1 MSLSAV
7 SIRRPV
13 LATVLS
19 VVLVIFGLVGY
30 SFLGVREFPAVD
42 PAVVSVSTSYPG
54 ANAQVIE
61 TQITIP
67 LEENINAVAGIRNL
81 TSVSRDGRSTVTVEF
96 ELGVDLETAVNDV
109 RDKVSSAIGQL
120 PPDAEPPL
128 VAKADAD
135 SFPIVFLGVRSSLRN
150 LLELTAIADT
160 VFKTRL
166 QTIPGVSEVDIWGAK
181 EYSMRLWLDPV
192 RLAAY
197 GLTPPDVRNALAESN
212 VELPSGRIEG
222 DLVEL
227 TVRTLSRLS
236 TTAEFDD
243 LIVKQTP
250 EALVRLRDVGFA
262 ELGPLNE
269 RTILKRDGVP
279 MVGVVVRPQPGSNH
293 IAIVDEFRRRV
304 AQLEREIPAD
314 ISVGFGFDTTIFI
327 RESIKEVQ
335 QTILVAAVLVVLIIF
350 LFLREWRSTLIP
362 ILVIPIALTASFF
375 VMYLAGFSINVL
387 TLLALVLAIGLVV
400 DDAII
405 VLENIYAKIEKG
417 MDPVQAGLIG
427 TREIFFAVIATTL
440 ALAAVF
446 TPLLFIGGLTGQLF
460 REFGV
465 VLAGCVIISSFVALS
480 LTPMLTTR
488 LLKHGSHNGWFY
500 RKTEPLF
507 AGLTDL
513 YRRSLAA
520 FLRGR
525 WLVFPAVALCAL
537 ICWLLLPLLPKEL
550 APMEDRSGLRINS
563 LAPEGTSYEYMAG
576 FMDQIDD
583 VIKREIPEIREA
595 TTITSP
601 GFGAASSVNSGFV
614 RVTLVPPGERTRS
627 QQAIAADLTRALAR
641 MSGARSFVSQEP
653 TIGDRRSSAPVQFV
667 IQGRN
672 LADLERAV
680 PAFLEAARADPTFN
694 FVDVDLRFNKPELQL
709 RIDRSR
715 ALSLGV
721 SVRDVAQ
728 TLQFALS
735 GQRYGY
741 FILDDKQYQVIGQ
754 LARPDRSQPADL
766 RTIHVRA
773 SGGAMIPLDNLVE
786 LDEASS
792 PPTLYRFNR
801 YASATIS
808 AILADGRTLGDG
820 IEAMRTHAEAV
831 LDERF
836 TTALSGQSRDFAD
849 STDSLIFVFLFAL
862 LLVYLVL
869 AAQFESF
876 RDPFIIMITVPLA
889 LTGAL
894 LGLWLFDHSLNIFSQ
909 IGLIMLIGL
918 VTKNGILIVEFANQR
933 KVSGLSVGEAILD
946 AAAARFRP
954 ILMTSLSTILGIAPI
969 ALQLGAGST
978 SRVSMGVGVIWG
990 LTLGTLLTLY
1000 IIPGI
1005 YSFFSRE
1012 LKEGEAER
1020 LRAGEAEEMTST
1032 AGVR

>member
-1 MSLSAV
+1 MSLSSI

-13 LATVLS
+13 LATVMS

-42 PAVVSVSTSYPG
+42 PAIVSVSTSYSG
-54 ANAQVIE
+54 ANASVIE

-67 LEENINAVAGIRNL
+67 LEESVNSVAGIRNM

-109 RDKVSSAIGQL
+109 RDKVSGAVGQL
-120 PPDAEPPL
+120 PPDADPPL
-128 VAKADAD
+128 VSKADAD
-135 SFPIVFLGVRSSLRN
+135 SFPIAFLGVRSSLRN
-150 LLELTAIADT
+150 LLELTAVADT

-197 GLTPPDVRNALAESN
+197 GLTPTDVRNALAESN
-212 VELPSGRIEG
+212 LELPSGRIEG

-236 TTAEFDD
+236 TPEEFNE
-243 LIVKQTP
+243 LIVKRTP
-250 EALVRLRDVGFA
+250 EALVRLRDIGYA

-279 MVGVVVRPQPGSNH
+279 MVGVVIRPQPGANH
-293 IAIVDEFRRRV
+293 VAIVDEFRRRV
-304 AQLEREIPAD
+304 AQLEREIPGD
-314 ISVGFGFDTTIFI
+314 IAVSFGFDTTIFI

-335 QTILVAAVLVVLIIF
+335 QSILVAAGLVVMIIF

-362 ILVIPIALTASFF
+362 IVVIPIALIASCF

-387 TLLALVLAIGLVV
+387 TMLALVLAIGLVV
-400 DDAII
+400 DDAIV
-405 VLENIYAKIEKG
+405 VLENIYAKIEQG
-417 MDPVQAGLIG
+417 MEPVKAGMVG

-460 REFGV
+460 KEFGV
-465 VLAGCVIISSFVALS
+465 VLAGCVVISSFVALS
-480 LTPMLTTR
+480 LTPMLSTR
-488 LLKHGSHNGWFY
+488 LLQHGSHNGWFY
-500 RKTEPLF
+500 RTTEPF
-507 AGLTDL
+507 FGGLTSL

-520 FLRGR
+520 FLGAR
-525 WLVFPAVALCAL
+525 WLVFPAVGVCAV
-537 ICWLLLPLLPKEL
+537 ICWYAYTKLPQEL
-550 APMEDRSGLRINS
+550 APLEDRSGLRVNS
-563 LAPEGTSYEYMAG
+563 LAPEGTSYEYMAA
-576 FMDQIDD
+576 FMDTIDE
-583 VIKREIPEIREA
+583 VLKREVPEIRET

-614 RVTLVPPGERTRS
+614 RVTLVPPDERTRS
-627 QQAIAADLTRALAR
+627 QQQIAADLTRVLSR

-653 TIGDRRSSAPVQFV
+653 TIGDRRSAAPVQFV

-672 LADLERAV
+672 LADLEEAV
-680 PAFLEAARADPTFN
+680 PAFLSAARADPAFT

-715 ALSLGV
+715 ALSMGV
-721 SVRDVAQ
+721 SVRDVAE

-754 LARPDRSQPADL
+754 LERPDRSQPADL

-773 SGGAMIPLDNLVE
+773 SSGAMIPLDNLVQ

-792 PPTLYRFNR
+792 PPTLFRFNR
-801 YASATIS
+801 NASATVS
-808 AILADGRTLGDG
+808 AILADGFTLSEGIAAMRRHADAVLGD
-820 IEAMRTHAEAV
+820 
-831 LDERF
+831 RF
-836 TTALSGQSRDFAD
+836 TTALSGQSRDFEE
-849 STDSLIFVFLFAL
+849 STGSLAFVFLFAL

-876 RDPFIIMITVPLA
+876 RDPFIIMLTVPLA

-894 LGLWLFDHSLNIFSQ
+894 LGLWAFGHSLNIFSQ

-933 KVSGLSVGEAILD
+933 KLNGLSVSAAILD
-946 AAAARFRP
+946 ASAARFRP
-954 ILMTSLSTILGIAPI
+954 ILMTSLSTIFGIAPI
-969 ALQLGAGST
+969 ALQLGAGSA
-978 SRVSMGVGVIWG
+978 SRVSMGVGVISG
-990 LTLGTLLTLY
+990 LIVGTLLTLY

-1012 LKEGEAER
+1012 LREGEIER
-1020 LRAGEAEEMTST
+1020 LRAEAEPAVLAE
-1032 AGVR
+1032 AK

>member
-1 MSLSAV
+1 MSLSAI

-13 LATVLS
+13 LATVMS

-67 LEENINAVAGIRNL
+67 LEESINAVAGIRNL

-109 RDKVSSAIGQL
+109 RDKVSSAVGQL

-135 SFPIVFLGVRSSLRN
+135 SFPIAFLGVRSSLRN
-150 LLELTAIADT
+150 LLELTAVADT

-197 GLTPPDVRNALAESN
+197 GLTPTDVRNALAESN

-222 DLVEL
+222 ELVEL

-236 TTAEFDD
+236 TPAEFDD
-243 LIVKQTP
+243 LIVKRTP
-250 EALVRLRDVGFA
+250 EALVRLRDIGYA

-279 MVGVVVRPQPGSNH
+279 MVGVVLRPQPGANH
-293 IAIVDEFRRRV
+293 IAIVDEFRKRV
-304 AQLEREIPAD
+304 ADLQREIPAD
-314 ISVGFGFDTTIFI
+314 IEVGFGFDTTVFI
-327 RESIKEVQ
+327 RASINEVKE
-335 QTILVAAVLVVLIIF
+335 TILVASGLVVLIIF
-350 LFLREWRSTLIP
+350 LFLREWRSTLVP
-362 ILVIPIALTASFF
+362 IVVIPISLIASFF
-375 VMYLAGFSINVL
+375 VMYLAGFSVNVL

-400 DDAII
+400 DDAIV
-405 VLENIYAKIEKG
+405 VLENIYAKIERG
-417 MDPVQAGLIG
+417 LDPVTAGLEG
-427 TREIFFAVIATTL
+427 TKEIFFAVIATTL

-465 VLAGCVIISSFVALS
+465 VLAGAVVISSFVALT
-480 LTPMLTTR
+480 LTPMLSTR
-488 LLKHGSHNGWFY
+488 LLRTGSHTGWLY
-500 RKTEPLF
+500 RTTEPLF
-507 AGLTDL
+507 AALTGA
-513 YRRSLAA
+513 YRRSLEI
-520 FLRGR
+520 FLRAR
-525 WLVFPAVALCAL
+525 WLAFPVVLACAAT
-537 ICWLLLPLLPKEL
+537 CWLLLPALPKEL
-550 APMEDRSGLRINS
+550 APLEDRNGLRINA
-563 LAPEGTSYEYMAG
+563 LAPEGTSYEYMAA
-576 FMDQIDD
+576 FMDELDD
-583 VIKREIPEIREA
+583 VLGREVQEVIDA

-614 RVTLVPPGERTRS
+614 RVTLAPPAERTRT
-627 QQAIAADLTRALAR
+627 QQEIAADLTRVLSR

-653 TIGDRRSSAPVQFV
+653 TIGDRRSGAPVQFV
-667 IQGRN
+667 IQART
-672 LADLERAV
+672 LQDLERTL
-680 PAFLEAARADPTFN
+680 PAFLEAAKADPVFT

-715 ALSLGV
+715 ALTLGV
-721 SVRDVAQ
+721 SVRDVAE

-754 LARPDRSQPADL
+754 LERPDRSQPADL

-773 SGGAMIPLDNLVE
+773 AGGAMIPLDNLVE

-801 YASATIS
+801 YASATVS
-808 AILADGRTLGDG
+808 AILADGRTLGEG
-820 IEAMRTHAEAV
+820 IEAMRTHAAAV

-836 TTALSGQSRDFAD
+836 TTALAGQSRDFAD
-849 STDSLIFVFLFAL
+849 STDSLLFVFLFAL

-876 RDPFIIMITVPLA
+876 RDPLIIMITVPLA

-894 LGLWLFDHSLNIFSQ
+894 LGLWIFGHSLNIFSQ
-909 IGLIMLIGL
+909 IGLVMLIGL

-933 KVSGLSVGEAILD
+933 KLAGLSVGEAIVD

-969 ALQLGAGST
+969 ALQLGAGSA

-990 LTLGTLLTLY
+990 MIMGTILTLY
-1000 IIPGI
+1000 IIPAI
-1005 YSFFSRE
+1005 YGLFSRE
-1012 LKEGEAER
+1012 LRDDERALRRDQEAAAPALAR
-1020 LRAGEAEEMTST
+1020 SS
-1032 AGVR
+1032 